1 MSYSLYI
8 NENSIGSDVMRSL
21 TFQRQIVL
29 GIVLI
34 IVGNLLAFT
43 FHNGIFSNIM
53 WILYGLL
60 FILNPVYP
68 EQSDSKKGKK
78 VQESQELFVLQW
90 DYSQGLLYRIIV
102 YISFIL

>member
-1 MSYSLYI
+1 
-8 NENSIGSDVMRSL
+8 MRGL
-21 TFQRQIVL
+21 TFRRQIVL

-43 FHNGIFSNIM
+43 FHKCIFSNIM

-68 EQSDSKKGKK
+68 EQSDCKKGKK
-78 VQESQELFVLQW
+78 GARIAGVICIAV
-90 DYSQGLLYRIIV
+90 GLLTRFIV
-102 YISFIL
+102 

>member
-1 MSYSLYI
+1 
-8 NENSIGSDVMRSL
+8 MRCL
-21 TFQRQIVL
+21 TFRRQIVL
-29 GIVLI
+29 GIVFI

-43 FHNGIFSNIM
+43 FHKGIFSNIM

-78 VQESQELFVLQW
+78 GARIAGIICIAV
-90 DYSQGLLYRIIV
+90 GLLTRFIV
-102 YISFIL
+102 

>member
-1 MSYSLYI
+1 
-8 NENSIGSDVMRSL
+8 MRGL

-43 FHNGIFSNIM
+43 FHSGIFSNIM

-78 VQESQELFVLQW
+78 GARIAGIICIAV
-90 DYSQGLLYRIIV
+90 GLLTRFIV
-102 YISFIL
+102 

>member
-53 WILYGLL
+53 WILYGLF

-78 VQESQELFVLQW
+78 GARIAGIICIAV
-90 DYSQGLLYRIIV
+90 GLLTRFIV
-102 YISFIL
+102 

>member
-1 MSYSLYI
+1 
-8 NENSIGSDVMRSL
+8 MRSL

-34 IVGNLLAFT
+34 IVGNSLAFT

-78 VQESQELFVLQW
+78 GARIAGAICIAV
-90 DYSQGLLYRIIV
+90 GLLTRFIV
-102 YISFIL
+102 

>member
-1 MSYSLYI
+1 MVEDQI
-8 NENSIGSDVMRSL
+8 WIQNKGGIMGNL
-21 TFQRQIVL
+21 TFLKQIIL

-34 IVGNLLAFT
+34 IVGNILAFV

-68 EQSDSKKGKK
+68 EQIDSKKGKQGARIAGFICI
-78 VQESQELFVLQW
+78 VV
-90 DYSQGLLYRIIV
+90 GLLTRFIV
-102 YISFIL
+102 

>member
-1 MSYSLYI
+1 
-8 NENSIGSDVMRSL
+8 MRSL

-78 VQESQELFVLQW
+78 GARIAGIICIAV
-90 DYSQGLLYRIIV
+90 GLLTRFIV
-102 YISFIL
+102 